1 MKNLIV
7 LLAFICSF
15 NSFSQ
20 KTNKK
25 EKNKIYSIEAVDQ
38 KPEFLGGT
46 EKFVGYIKDNL
57 AKAGFQ
63 NALTSKVAAVFVVEK
78 DGSLSDIEVLNA
90 PNEAVKDAL
99 TKIISTAPQWTA
111 GKFKEATVRVKT
123 SVVIQE
129 AKKLR
134 TLEVVGP
141 VLD

>member
-1 MKNLIV
+1 MRNLIL
-7 LLAFICSF
+7 LLALICTF

-20 KTNKK
+20 KINKK

-46 EKFVGYIKDNL
+46 EKFVEYVKNNL
-57 AKAGFQ
+57 AKAGFK
-63 NALTSKVAAVFVVEK
+63 NGLISKVATVFIVEK
-78 DGSLSDIEVLNA
+78 DGSLSDVEVLNA
-90 PNEAVKDAL
+90 PNEAVKEAL
-99 TKIISTAPQWTA
+99 TNIISTSPNWTA
-111 GKFKEATVRVKT
+111 GEFKGQTVRVKS
-123 SVVIQE
+123 SVIIQE